1 MKELT
6 ITNPSGDEFMVEQRI
21 IEEKPDFQAGPVTI
35 QDSSILTWSNVG
47 MIATIGLVIIIV
59 KKAWDWS

>member
-6 ITNPSGDEFMVEQRI
+6 ITNPEGNQFMVEQRI
-21 IEEKPDFQAGPVTI
+21 TEEKPDFQAGPVTI
-35 QDSSILTWSNVG
+35 QDSAILTWSNVG
-47 MIATIGLVIIIV
+47 MVATIGLVIIIV